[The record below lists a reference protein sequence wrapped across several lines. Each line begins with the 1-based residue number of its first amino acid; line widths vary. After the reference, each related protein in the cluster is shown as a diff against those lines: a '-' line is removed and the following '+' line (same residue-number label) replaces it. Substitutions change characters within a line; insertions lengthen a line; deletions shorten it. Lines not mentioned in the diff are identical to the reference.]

1 MIGFRT
7 NNNSGIKFKQTK
19 VLKLLRIWLY
29 LNRNIHDIGIWRNE
43 LLMNFNMISIP
54 FLSLC
59 HQAAYLLGENEIKG
73 FTVSNK

>member
-7 NNNSGIKFKQTK
+7 SNNSGIKFKQTK
-19 VLKLLRIWLY
+19 VLKLLRIWFY

-54 FLSLC
+54 FLFLC
-59 HQAAYLLGENEIKG
+59 HQTAYLLGENGIEG